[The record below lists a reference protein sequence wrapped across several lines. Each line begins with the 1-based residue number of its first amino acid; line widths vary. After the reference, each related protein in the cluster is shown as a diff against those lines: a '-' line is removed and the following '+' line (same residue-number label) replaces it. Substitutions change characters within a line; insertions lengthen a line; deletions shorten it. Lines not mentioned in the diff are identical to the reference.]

1 MSFVGRHEQVFPVS
15 LAQAG
20 LWVKQKV
27 APADLSFVLAE
38 SIEIHGPVH
47 PGLFCQ
53 ALRRLSDDVAVTRS
67 RIKEIEGQPHQV
79 VMAAYCGVFDVID
92 FSGADNPGASA
103 MDWMRKQMSK
113 PLDLANDNL
122 WGSSLLK
129 LGATEW
135 VWYHW
140 AHHIIM
146 DGFSGGLLARR
157 LADIYSALAQGNQP
171 EPYDCG
177 SPQELLELE
186 RTYRDSVHFQR
197 DKAYW
202 SEQMKGLPEPVTLM
216 KKKGEPSGGLLR
228 HTTVIDRQ
236 TVKALAEISRGFGAS
251 VPQALI
257 ALVAAYYAK
266 ATDCEELTM
275 VTMVTARISQTM
287 RRIPGMTANAVPLRF
302 SITPDLSWR
311 ELTGQVS
318 QQMSRAL
325 RYQRYRYED
334 IRRDLGMVRQDAQIA
349 WLGVNIEPFD
359 YDLRF
364 DGQPTTVHNLS
375 NGTMTD
381 FTIFAYD
388 RGDNGDLRI
397 DFDANPALYTLEEL
411 ADHEARFTRM
421 LREILAT
428 PEQPLRDFSLL
439 SKWERQEILTDW
451 NDTSHKLPDQ
461 TWPELFRA
469 QAARTPDAV
478 ALSFGGRQMTYGEL
492 DAASDHLA
500 GYLMEKG
507 AVPGSLVAVAVP
519 RSENMVVA
527 LLAVL
532 KSGAAYLPLDPADP
546 ASRVAMILEDAQPAC
561 VITTEE
567 VAGNLPDATDNL
579 IFLDKP
585 LERQGRDLP
594 KGPSLTDTA
603 YIIFTSGST
612 GRPKGVEIPH
622 RGLMNFLLSMQ
633 DLLKLDSEDRLLA
646 VTTIS
651 FDIAALELYLPLLA
665 GARTVIALRS
675 EVRDPAVLHG
685 LIRSAGITIMQATP
699 SLWRALLADHHEGLT
714 GLRSLVGGE
723 ALPADLA
730 HKMARLGHPVLNV
743 YGPTETTIWSTNMPL
758 LGSDLDSAPIGRPI
772 WNTRVYVL
780 DRHCQPV
787 PPGFIGE
794 LYIGGAGVAKGYLNR
809 PDLTAEKFMADP
821 FAGEGERIY
830 RTGDLVRW
838 RRDGVLDYL
847 GRNDHQIKIRG
858 FRVEPGEIEAALSAL
873 PQVREAVVILRDD
886 PGREKRLVAYVVPR
900 EGAVGEVASLDAAD
914 LSERLGKVLP
924 VHMIPAAYV
933 VLDAI
938 PLNSNG
944 KTDRHALPVPQW
956 TVTEGIALPGTDAEK
971 RLAALWCEIL
981 GLEQIGIHDSF
992 FVLGGDSLAAAGMIS
1007 AVRSRLKGEIP
1018 LGAVFETPTIAAL
1031 AVHLDEASSGS
1042 PLIEP
1047 VLAIR
1052 AKGERPPL
1060 FCIHPVLGLGWSF
1073 FSLAQHLS
1081 EDVPV
1086 YALQSDGLHD
1096 LAALP
1101 RSIEDMAALYVQ
1113 RIRKIQPQGPYHLL
1127 GWSLGGL
1134 IAHEMTRQLQAEGQ
1148 AIAFLGMMDSYHFK
1162 PAAQL
1167 QDDATLARAALGFLG
1182 FDEKAAGDK
1191 PSLAELGDF
1200 VLKMFDT
1207 DNHVLLEQVHQ
1218 FDPDFVERAKATIL
1232 HNLEIAQRFTP
1243 GKIDADVHFFRAEPS
1258 AGSDALNTILNY
1270 DAETWL
1276 PHVGGRVYLRDMTC
1290 NHHDMLNMEPASHIS
1305 AVVQAELLR
1314 EFLVLRRPQTEVK
1327 IERVSRF
1334 A

>member
-27 APADLSFVLAE
+27 VPPDFSFVLAE
-38 SIEIHGPVH
+38 SIEIHGPIH

-53 ALRRLSDDVAVTRS
+53 ALRRLSDDFAVTRS
-67 RIKEIEGQPHQV
+67 RIKEVDGQPHQV
-79 VMAAYCGVFDVID
+79 VMAAYCGVFEVID
-92 FSGADNPGASA
+92 FSGTEDPAASA
-103 MDWMRKQMSK
+103 DAWMRKQLCK
-113 PLDLANDNL
+113 PIDLANDNL

-129 LGATEW
+129 LAEAEW

-140 AHHIIM
+140 AHHLIM

-157 LADIYSALAQGNQP
+157 MVDIYDALNEGRQP

-177 SPQELLELE
+177 SPQELLEME
-186 RTYRDSVHFQR
+186 RAYRSSQHFER
-197 DKAYW
+197 DRAYW
-202 SEQMKGLPEPVTLM
+202 TEQLKALPEPVTLM

-228 HTTVIDRQ
+228 HTTVLDRK
-236 TVKALAEISRGFGAS
+236 TVKALAETSRAFGAS
-251 VPQALI
+251 VPQAMI
-257 ALVAAYYAK
+257 ALVGAYYAK
-266 ATDCEELTM
+266 ATNVEEFTM
-275 VTMVTARISQTM
+275 ITMVTARISQAM
-287 RRIPGMTANAVPLRF
+287 RRVPGMTANAVPLRF
-302 SITPDLSWR
+302 PMTPGVSWADVSK
-311 ELTGQVS
+311 QVA

-334 IRRDLGMVRQDAQIA
+334 MRRDLRMVRQDEQIA
-349 WLGVNIEPFD
+349 LLSVNIEPFD

-364 DGQPTTVHNLS
+364 AGHPTTAHNLS
-375 NGTMTD
+375 NGTMGD

-388 RGDNGDLRI
+388 RGNDGDMRI

-411 ADHEARFTRM
+411 ADHEARFTR
-421 LREILAT
+421 LLEAVLAD
-428 PEQPLRDFSLL
+428 PSRPLSDISLL
-439 SKWERQEILTDW
+439 SDWERQEILIDW
-451 NDTSHKLPDQ
+451 NDTAHKLPEK
-461 TWPELFRA
+461 TWPELFRL

-478 ALSFGGRQMTYGEL
+478 ALSFGGRKMTYGEL
-492 DAASDHLA
+492 DTASDHLA
-500 GYLMEKG
+500 GYLVEKG
-507 AVPGSLVAVAVP
+507 VRPGALVAVAVP

-546 ASRVAMILEDAQPAC
+546 AQRVAMILEDACPAA
-561 VITTEE
+561 VITTQD
-567 VAGNLPDATDNL
+567 VSGNLPDGIANL
-579 IFLDKP
+579 IFLDGP
-585 LERQGRDLP
+585 LQREGSALPQGP
-594 KGPSLTDTA
+594 ALTDTA

-622 RGLMNFLLSMQ
+622 KALMNFLLSMQ
-633 DLLKLDSEDRLLA
+633 DLLKLDADDRLLA

-665 GARTVIALRS
+665 GAQTVIALRS
-675 EVRDPAVLHG
+675 EVRDPAVLSG
-685 LIRSAGITIMQATP
+685 LIRNHGVTIMQATP
-699 SLWRALLADHHEGLT
+699 SLWRALLADHAEGLE

-723 ALPADLA
+723 ALPSDLA
-730 HKMARLGHPVLNV
+730 HKMSRLGHPVLNV
-743 YGPTETTIWSTNMPL
+743 YGPTETTVWSTNMPL
-758 LGSDLDSAPIGRPI
+758 SGSDLDTAPIGRPI
-772 WNTRVYVL
+772 WNTSVYVL

-794 LYIGGAGVAKGYLNR
+794 LYIGGAGVAKGYLDR

-821 FAGEGERIY
+821 FAGGEARMY

-858 FRVEPGEIEAALSAL
+858 FRVEPGEIETALTGL
-873 PQVREAVVILRDD
+873 PEVREAVVILRDD
-886 PGREKRLVAYVVPR
+886 PGRDKRLVAYVVPR
-900 EGAVGEVASLDAAD
+900 DGAEIDPAD
-914 LSERLGKVLP
+914 LSQRLGSVLP
-924 VHMIPAAYV
+924 MHMIPAAYV
-933 VLDAI
+933 VLEAI

-956 TVTEGIALPGTDAEK
+956 TVTDGVALPGTEAEK

-1007 AVRSRLKGEIP
+1007 AVRTKLKGDIP

-1031 AVHLDEASSGS
+1031 AVHLDGAGGSS

-1052 AKGERPPL
+1052 AKGTRPPL

-1073 FSLAQHLS
+1073 FALAQHLS

-1096 LAALP
+1096 LNALP
-1101 RSIEDMAALYVQ
+1101 RSIEEIATLYVQ

-1134 IAHEMTRQLQAEGQ
+1134 IAHEMVRQLRAQGES
-1148 AIAFLGMMDSYHFK
+1148 IAFLGMLDSYHFK
-1162 PAAQL
+1162 PAPQL
-1167 QDDATLARAALGFLG
+1167 QDDAALARAALGFLG
-1182 FDEKAAGDK
+1182 FDEAAAGAN

-1200 VLKMFDT
+1200 VLKMFDA
-1207 DNHVLLEQVHQ
+1207 DNHVLLEQVNQ
-1218 FDPDFVERAKATIL
+1218 FDPDFVERAKSTIL
-1232 HNLEIAQRFTP
+1232 HHLDIAQRFTP
-1243 GKIDADVHFFRAEPS
+1243 GKIDVDMHFFRAEKS
-1258 AGSDALNTILNY
+1258 AGGEALEAILHY
-1270 DAETWL
+1270 DAQTWL
-1276 PHVGGRVYLRDMTC
+1276 PHVEGRVYLRDMAC
-1290 NHHDMLNMEPASHIS
+1290 NHHDMLNPEPAGHIS
-1305 AVVQAELLR
+1305 AIVQAELLR
-1314 EFLVLRRPQTEVK
+1314 EFLVLRRPQAVK
-1327 IERVSRF
+1327 ELELKVG
-1334 A
+1334 